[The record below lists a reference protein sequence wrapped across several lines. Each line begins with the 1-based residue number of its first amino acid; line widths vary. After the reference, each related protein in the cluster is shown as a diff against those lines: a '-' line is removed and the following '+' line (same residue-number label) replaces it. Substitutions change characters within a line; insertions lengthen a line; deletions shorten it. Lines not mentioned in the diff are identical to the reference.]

1 MLNSSRMLLLL
12 FLFSFATLTWGQS
25 LQAGDKA
32 PDFKVKTVSGQYIQL
47 SHCQEEKVLLS
58 FFRHLGSPTCHFRL
72 QQLITDYQELQAN
85 GITIIAIFESD
96 EKSLQDFLIENPVPF
111 PLIAD
116 PHSQLYASYRLE
128 KSLGKALSSMTK
140 TQYQRD
146 RKAGKAILKG
156 KNYPKTG
163 KGNRISADFI
173 IEKGVI
179 LEAHYGQYIGD
190 HLPMY
195 RIHQY

>member
-1 MLNSSRMLLLL
+1 MSNPSRMLLLL
-12 FLFSFATLTWGQS
+12 FFFSFATLTWGQA

-32 PDFKVKTVSGQYIQL
+32 PDFKVKTVSGQNIQL

-72 QQLITDYQELQAN
+72 QQLIADYKELQAN
-85 GITIIAIFESD
+85 GITIIAVFESD

-116 PHSQLYASYRLE
+116 ASSQLYTSYSLE
-128 KSLGKALSSMTK
+128 KSLGKSLSSLTK
-140 TQYQRD
+140 KQYKRD

>member
-1 MLNSSRMLLLL
+1 MFNPSRMLLLL
-12 FLFSFATLTWGQS
+12 SLFTYTTFTWGQT

-32 PDFKVKTVSGQYIQL
+32 PNFEIKAVSGQNIQL
-47 SHCQEEKVLLS
+47 AQCQEGKVLLS

-72 QQLITDYQELQAN
+72 QQLIADYKELQAN
-85 GITIIAIFESD
+85 GFAIIAVFESD
-96 EKSLQDFLIENPVPF
+96 EKSLQDFLVENPVPF

-116 PHSQLYASYRLE
+116 ADSQLYTSYSLE
-128 KSLGKALSSMTK
+128 KSLGKSLSSLTK
-140 TQYQRD
+140 KQYKRD
-146 RKAGKAILKG
+146 KKAGKAILKG
-156 KNYPKTG
+156 KNYPK
-163 KGNRISADFI
+163 KAKSHRISADFI

>member
-1 MLNSSRMLLLL
+1 MPNPSRILLLL
-12 FLFSFATLTWGQS
+12 FLFTYITSAWGQA
-25 LQAGDKA
+25 LQAGDQA
-32 PDFKVKTVSGQYIQL
+32 PDFKVKDATGQSIQL
-47 SHCQEEKVLLS
+47 SHCQQGKVLLS

-72 QQLITDYQELQAN
+72 QQLIEDYKELKAN
-85 GITIIAIFESD
+85 GIAVIAIFESD
-96 EKSLQDFLIENPVPF
+96 EETLQAFLAENPVPF
-111 PLIAD
+111 PMIAD
-116 PHSQLYASYRLE
+116 LNLQLYIPYQVD
-128 KSLGKALSSMTK
+128 KSMGKAFSSATK
-140 TQYQRD
+140 KQYHRD